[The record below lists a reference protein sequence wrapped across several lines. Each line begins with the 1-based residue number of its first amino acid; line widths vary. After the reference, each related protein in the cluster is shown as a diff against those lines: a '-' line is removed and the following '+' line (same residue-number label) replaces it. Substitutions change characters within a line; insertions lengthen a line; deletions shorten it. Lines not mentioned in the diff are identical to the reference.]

1 MATTSF
7 TSRLLRVYFTL
18 AEGSFGSAP
27 NYANTKIVDGLRVN
41 CDIRKSGKPSK
52 NEMELKIY
60 GMLQS
65 DMDQLSTLG
74 NNPLAVRKNLVQLL
88 AGDSD
93 GLATAF
99 LGEITGAWVNYR
111 TPPDLY
117 FEVHAMAAHY
127 ASLAPIQPTS
137 LAGGVPVASI
147 FQNLAGQMGYHLQ
160 NNGVTS
166 MIQNPYLAGS
176 AADQALE
183 LAQMSGVEYG
193 IDDGVLYIAPKGQP
207 RQPAGLVPTITP
219 DSGMKE
225 YPIWDK
231 QGLVVES
238 LYDPAFQLGG
248 LVNVSGSM
256 VTRANGTWRVHG
268 LRHRLAS
275 RDPGHG
281 SWHTTLSLA
290 KEGV

>member
-1 MATTSF
+1 MTDSF
-7 TSRLLRVYFTL
+7 TSRSLKIYFTL
-18 AEGSFGSAP
+18 GEGSFGASP
-27 NYANTKIVDGLRVN
+27 DYANTKIISGLRVN

-52 NEMELKIY
+52 NEMVLKVY

-74 NNPLAVRKNLVQLL
+74 NNPLAVRKNLVQVL

-137 LAGGVPVASI
+137 LAGGVTVASI
-147 FQNLAGQMGYHLQ
+147 FQNLARQMGYQFQ
-160 NNGVTS
+160 NNGVTAA
-166 MIQNPYLAGS
+166 IQNPYLAGS
-176 AADQALE
+176 AADQAME

-193 IDDGVLYIAPKGQP
+193 VDDGVLFIAPRGKP

-219 DSGMKE
+219 DSGLKE
-225 YPIWDK
+225 YPIYDK
-231 QGLVVES
+231 QGLVVEA
-238 LYDPAFQLGG
+238 LYDPSFQLGG
-248 LVNVSGSM
+248 LVNVAGSK
-256 VTRANGTWRVHG
+256 VTQANGTWRVHG
-268 LRHRLAS
+268 LHHRLAAH
-275 RDPGHG
+275 DPGRG
-281 SWHTTLSLA
+281 SWHTTLNLA
-290 KEGV
+290 VEGV